1 MKKGKLRKGVG
12 KKGASTVTIVRAFG
26 IAMAAFIIVVLI
38 QYWRDIK
45 NDTFLEK
52 NYLARDIS
60 LLITAAYA
68 SPGELTYCYYLTP
81 PQFNYCHSLIES
93 PPPLTSEEEI
103 AYCANLVGNS
113 NKFDYL
119 IEKSKVTVVDSGQP
133 FVEGGAVYYY
143 ADSKASPVQ
152 RVEISGK
159 DSEDLVVLQIVKDS
173 NGVKVLHK
181 KVGEDAKP
189 CKP

>member
-1 MKKGKLRKGVG
+1 MKKRKLRKNIG

-60 LLITAAYA
+60 LLITTAYA
-68 SPGELTYCYYLTP
+68 SPGDLTYCYYG
-81 PQFNYCHSLIES
+81 
-93 PPPLTSEEEI
+93 
-103 AYCANLVGNS
+103 VGNYKG
-113 NKFDYL
+113 KFDYL
-119 IEKSKVTVVDSGQP
+119 IENSKVTVVDSGLP
-133 FVEGGAVYYY
+133 FIEGGAIYYY

-159 DSEDLVVLQIVKDS
+159 DSENLAVLQIVKNN

-189 CKP
+189 CEP